1 MPISAKVWKN
11 MALKLADQ
19 LEDAVAEVYAKA
31 LPSADC
37 PYMTV
42 LRLLAAVKK
51 ADAADPDLS

>member
-1 MPISAKVWKN
+1 

-42 LRLLAAVKK
+42 LRLLDAVKK
-51 ADAADPDLS
+51 ADAADTDLS